1 MHLEPEVFA
10 ADIGGTRL
18 RVAALRD
25 GRIVQRDE
33 CATDAHLGPEQ
44 VISKLRDMLKKLYVS
59 GRPIGIAC
67 TGKVQSGEVSAVN
80 LATMPGWTN
89 IPLRDQISSAFQTP
103 VAVIND
109 AKAATLAEWSSGTAD
124 RTAPFMFVTLST
136 GIGSGLILNGSLYL
150 PPTEEAGLGF
160 TSGRDGKSL
169 EDTASGTALTKMAG
183 ETGYQD
189 ARHLFDAAEA
199 GDAKAQ
205 QLLDPP
211 LETVALRLRDVHAL
225 LGLREIRL
233 GGSVGLRAYTLTF
246 LQQQLPEVNLQWA
259 TYEEDAG
266 LYGSALYALEC
277 SRQ

>member
-1 MHLEPEVFA
+1 MHSKPEVFA
-10 ADIGGTRL
+10 VDIGGTRL

-44 VISKLRDMLKKLYVS
+44 VISKLQGMLEKFYVPDH
-59 GRPIGIAC
+59 PIGIAC
-67 TGKVQSGEVSAVN
+67 TGKVQSGVVSAVN

-89 IPLRDQISSAFQTP
+89 IPLQDQISSAFQTP

-109 AKAATLAEWSSGTAD
+109 AKAATFAEWSSSAAD
-124 RTAPFMFVTLST
+124 RAAPFMFVTLST

-169 EDTASGTALTKMAG
+169 EDTASGTALTKMAEG
-183 ETGYQD
+183 TGYRD
-189 ARHLFDAAEA
+189 ARHLFDAAET
-199 GDAKAQ
+199 GDTEAQ
-205 QLLDPP
+205 QLLEIP
-211 LETVALRLRDVHAL
+211 LETIALRLKDVHAL

-233 GGSVGLRAYTLTF
+233 GGSVGLRAYTLTS
-246 LQQQLPEVNLQWA
+246 LKQQLPEVNLQWA
-259 TYEEDAG
+259 THGGDAG

-277 SRQ
+277 ARL